1 MSKTCSRCGK
11 KMGLLEVKSI
21 HGDDSV
27 CNECYEIIKKEQQS
41 SKGGIEE
48 NVENRDGEQ
57 KDALYRV
64 AGAYSHIADAF
75 KKK

>member
-1 MSKTCSRCGK
+1 MSRACSRCKK

-21 HGDDSV
+21 HGDDSI

-41 SKGGIEE
+41 SMGGIEE
-48 NVENRDGEQ
+48 NIENKDEEQ
-57 KDALYRV
+57 KDVLYRL

-75 KKK
+75 KRK